1 MIFSQK
7 RSQFL
12 QFLFSNCSLWHLT
25 MFQGFGQLFQLDE
38 THRRAIQ
45 GLKWSSQMERP
56 SVAKIGEPGTGKKS
70 PKSHQSSIKLR
81 ITVLPQKTKANNKH
95 QVQSQKSTSTIN
107 TTYQPTIFPKSSLR
121 LAPWHYQGTSVTL
134 LLHPLLPAPNLT
146 PHNWTTRASQ
156 DRNEGALVNQPGQ
169 WYNVNAY
176 IAQ

>member
-1 MIFSQK
+1 
-7 RSQFL
+7 
-12 QFLFSNCSLWHLT
+12 

-81 ITVLPQKTKANNKH
+81 ITVLPQKTKANISK
-95 QVQSQKSTSTIN
+95 QQTPSTKKVPPPSTPFN
-107 TTYQPTIFPKSSLR
+107 TTYQPTIFPKSSSR
-121 LAPWHYQGTSVTL
+121 LAPWHYQETSVTL

-156 DRNEGALVNQPGQ
+156 DRNEGALFNQPGQ